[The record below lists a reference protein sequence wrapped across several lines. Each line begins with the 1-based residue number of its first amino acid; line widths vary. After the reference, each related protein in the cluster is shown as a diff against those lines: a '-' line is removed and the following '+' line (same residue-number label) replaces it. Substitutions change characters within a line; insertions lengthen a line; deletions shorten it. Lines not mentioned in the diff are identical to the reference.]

1 MWDEYIQTR
10 SGEDVFSKNNTQ
22 CDNTTN
28 KDTDNSNVSYIIHNT
43 KCLELLVSEMPENNV
58 NIYHHNRGIQTDEHN
73 WKIIAQ
79 RELDSNETSI
89 VCGDKQHIPHGENAK
104 GGGIRVSLAGNREA
118 GDNIENHLK
127 DTGNNTDGIPERP

>member
-28 KDTDNSNVSYIIHNT
+28 KDADNSNVSYIIHNT

-79 RELDSNETSI
+79 RVLDSNETSI
-89 VCGDKQHIPHGENAK
+89 VCGDNQHIPHGENAK